1 MPVGAKAAVFQRAGA
16 ELHQRAEAGVPECAK
31 AGVPAGAQGGVPG
44 QCARLRSIGITTVN
58 SSLVEGSP
66 VVQQLYLRKGIFYKI
81 QLFDL
86 CQ

>member
-44 QCARLRSIGITTVN
+44 SCARLWPIGIPGVN
-58 SSLVEGSP
+58 WTLVGEVSP
-66 VVQQLYLRKGIFYKI
+66 VLQQLHLRKGR
-81 QLFDL
+81 
-86 CQ
+86 CPP